1 MESNVEDIKTEKSLY
16 RLLVQISM
24 QSFQPF

>member
-16 RLLVQISM
+16 RLPVQISM